1 MTALPGKWIRELVS
15 TDEAPA
21 AIGPYNQAVAA
32 GPLVFV
38 SGTLGLVPGTKEF
51 AGSGIGEQTTQAI
64 ENLANVLDAAGS
76 SLDQV
81 LKTTIYLSDMDD
93 FPEVNGIYAGYFK
106 EDPPAR
112 ATVEVSRLPLGAL
125 IEIDAVALRD

>member
-1 MTALPGKWIRELVS
+1 MTALHGKWIRETVS
-15 TDEAPA
+15 TEEAPA

-38 SGTLGLVPGTKEF
+38 SGTLGIVPGTKEF
-51 AGSGIGEQTTQAI
+51 AGSGVREQAIQAI

-76 SLDQV
+76 SFEQV
-81 LKTTIYLSDMDD
+81 LKTTIYLSDMND
-93 FPEVNGIYAGYFK
+93 FPEVNGIYAGYLK
-106 EDPPAR
+106 DEHPAR
-112 ATVEVSRLPLGAL
+112 ATVEVSRLPMGAL